1 MPLPLPQT
9 NKKQVRI
16 TIPNGVVSG
25 NRMNVNLPNGKQVQV
40 VVPQGMRS
48 GMQMTINYED
58 NLYAPVVPHIPTH
71 VPQTHKQ
78 QKTVQKT
85 VQITIP
91 NGVKPGNQITVNL
104 PNGKSVKIT
113 VPNGM
118 KPGNKL
124 TVNCKSCFSTL
135 FVCKESTQL
144 MHCLSVSSC
153 VFLLLFGMGR

>member
-9 NKKQVRI
+9 NKNQVRI

-58 NLYAPVVPHIPTH
+58 NLCAPVVPQIPAH

-78 QKTVQKT
+78 QKTVQ
-85 VQITIP
+85 ITIP
-91 NGVKPGNQITVNL
+91 NGVRPGNQITVNL

-124 TVNCKSCFSTL
+124 TVNCKSCFSKL
-135 FVCKESTQL
+135 FVCKEITQL
-144 MHCLSVSSC
+144 IY
-153 VFLLLFGMGR
+153 R